1 MTLNTAKEII
11 RDDVLQPL
19 LRMDLRALRA
29 LINTSALSKE
39 TMREVGGTAAG
50 ESRLFPRSRARPPGK
65 EHLGVDVKLG

>member
-1 MTLNTAKEII
+1 
-11 RDDVLQPL
+11 
-19 LRMDLRALRA
+19 MDLRALRA

-50 ESRLFPRSRARPPGK
+50 ESRLFPWSRARTPGK

>member
-1 MTLNTAKEII
+1 
-11 RDDVLQPL
+11 
-19 LRMDLRALRA
+19 MDLRALRA